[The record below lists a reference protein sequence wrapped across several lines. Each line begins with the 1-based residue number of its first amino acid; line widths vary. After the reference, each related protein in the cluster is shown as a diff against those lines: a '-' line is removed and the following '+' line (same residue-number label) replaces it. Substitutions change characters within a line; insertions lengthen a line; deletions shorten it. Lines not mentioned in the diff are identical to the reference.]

1 MSYFFPPD
9 VGFGIAMKDEV
20 DRVVLDFS
28 KDSVDTAIAFDA
40 IAAFFIL

>member
-1 MSYFFPPD
+1 MSYFLPWFL
-9 VGFGIAMKDEV
+9 GMAMNEDV

-28 KDSVDTAIAFDA
+28 KDSVDTAIALLA